1 MEGTDIVIEWF
12 ASNNR
17 GQEISAYIIKISA
30 GDGIAYLTD
39 DSCDGTLSTVVIA

>member
-1 MEGTDIVIEWF
+1 MIEWF

-17 GQEISAYIIKISA
+17 GQAIDAYIIKISS